1 MAPSLELY
9 EKATEGLPVKP
20 VVSNVHGVSPAVAD
34 LKLESSDKHDR
45 VLKVFRAFI
54 ADLCQQ
60 FNGGHPG

>member
-1 MAPSLELY
+1 MAPSLEVY
-9 EKATEGLPVKP
+9 EKAAQPLPVKP
-20 VVSNVHGVSPAVAD
+20 VITNAHGLPAVAN
-34 LKLESSDKHDR
+34 LEFESADKHDR